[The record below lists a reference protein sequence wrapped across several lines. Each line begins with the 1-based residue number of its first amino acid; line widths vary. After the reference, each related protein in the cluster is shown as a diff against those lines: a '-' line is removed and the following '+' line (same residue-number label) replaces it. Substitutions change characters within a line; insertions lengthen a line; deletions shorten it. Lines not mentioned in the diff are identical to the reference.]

1 MKKKIPNLKFEKS
14 QRKFF
19 CECKNKIKKKYLFIY
34 LRFTKTNTNW
44 TKQNYPEQIS
54 ILGTESKKSKMPAQ
68 EMSNIHNVQEYTTK
82 HIIYDE
88 DYFASYHVTGVLSN
102 TSNGIIYRAERLS
115 DGKNVVI
122 KQVAKKTIKYF
133 YQIHGQPCPAEFVYH
148 FTASAGIG
156 TDFVVK
162 PIEWLEGKYS
172 YISEYLRPHNT

>member
-1 MKKKIPNLKFEKS
+1 
-14 QRKFF
+14 
-19 CECKNKIKKKYLFIY
+19 
-34 LRFTKTNTNW
+34 
-44 TKQNYPEQIS
+44 
-54 ILGTESKKSKMPAQ
+54 MPAQ
-68 EMSNIHNVQEYTTK
+68 EMSNIQEYTTK

-88 DYFASYHVTGVLSN
+88 DYFASYSVTGVLSN

-162 PIEWLEGKYS
+162 PIEWLEGTSSKFQKNFRKSFQIFSILSHFLMVYVNINEIIRYYTGLVFLAIFQFLFS
-172 YISEYLRPHNT
+172 R

>member
-1 MKKKIPNLKFEKS
+1 
-14 QRKFF
+14 
-19 CECKNKIKKKYLFIY
+19 
-34 LRFTKTNTNW
+34 
-44 TKQNYPEQIS
+44 
-54 ILGTESKKSKMPAQ
+54 MPAQ
-68 EMSNIHNVQEYTTK
+68 EMSNIQEYTTK

-88 DYFASYHVTGVLSN
+88 DYFASYSVTGVLSN

-162 PIEWLEGKYS
+162 PIEWLEGMSSKFRNFSDFQYS
-172 YISEYLRPHNT
+172 ESFLMVYVNIKEIIRYYTGLVFLAIVQFLFSR

>member
-1 MKKKIPNLKFEKS
+1 MTFSKDFQISKDFGISEKKIFVSGLN
-14 QRKFF
+14 Q
-19 CECKNKIKKKYLFIY
+19 IKKKYLFIC
-34 LRFTKTNTNW
+34 LRFSTNTNW
-44 TKQNYPEQIS
+44 TKRNKFGTNIHFGNRIQKIQI
-54 ILGTESKKSKMPAQ
+54 MPAQ
-68 EMSNIHNVQEYTTK
+68 EMSNIHNVQHEYTTK

-162 PIEWLEGKYS
+162 PIEWLEGKY
-172 YISEYLRPHNT
+172 I

>member
-1 MKKKIPNLKFEKS
+1 
-14 QRKFF
+14 
-19 CECKNKIKKKYLFIY
+19 
-34 LRFTKTNTNW
+34 
-44 TKQNYPEQIS
+44 
-54 ILGTESKKSKMPAQ
+54 MPAQ
-68 EMSNIHNVQEYTTK
+68 EMPNIQEYTTK

-162 PIEWLEGKYS
+162 PIEWLEGMYRFV
-172 YISEYLRPHNT
+172 SEFQTKKKLRIVILKTTQYVVIFIMV

>member
-1 MKKKIPNLKFEKS
+1 
-14 QRKFF
+14 
-19 CECKNKIKKKYLFIY
+19 
-34 LRFTKTNTNW
+34 
-44 TKQNYPEQIS
+44 
-54 ILGTESKKSKMPAQ
+54 MPAQ
-68 EMSNIHNVQEYTTK
+68 EMSNIQEYTTK

-88 DYFASYHVTGVLSN
+88 DYFASYSVTGVLSN

-162 PIEWLEGKYS
+162 PIEWLEVCHQNFEIFQIFSILSHFLMVYVNIKEIIRYYTGLVFLAIFQFLFS
-172 YISEYLRPHNT
+172 R